1 MVYMS
6 ERRND
11 GLPPRRYTT
20 SLPPSPWSRP
30 TGGRDRRDEGGG
42 HDTARALL
50 LMLALAA
57 LCVAGGCVFVDAN
70 FAMAPDGSTQARME
84 AGVLKSIAEQGEGDF
99 TTDVS
104 ENLVAENWTELEAFE
119 RGQWQVQA
127 WEGQAGPG
135 ERLFVEGDAPAPEF
149 GVVQHTLS
157 TVYTFDMP
165 LPEGPVMGPTE
176 PGEAAPEPEAQP
188 EEQGEV
194 EVEGMEQMGA
204 MMGEMMAMM
213 MTTGDAGLRF
223 SVELP
228 GELVATNGAIV
239 SPGRVAWGI
248 DLTAEA
254 PPMDRLMAQSR
265 LPNWPVVGR
274 LGGQM
279 AEMGRPEL
287 VPALIA
293 GARRG
298 VLPDPVSD
306 DPSSA
311 ELDALMYVQAVEIM
325 MALDEAVGEQN
336 AAAVMERLGLTGD
349 ADAATVEEI
358 AVRLEGIDL
367 GVEIDETATE
377 RAVELL
383 GG

>member
-1 MVYMS
+1 M
-6 ERRND
+6 R
-11 GLPPRRYTT
+11 
-20 SLPPSPWSRP
+20 
-30 TGGRDRRDEGGG
+30 GGP
-42 HDTARALL
+42 ARALL
-50 LMLALAA
+50 LVLALTG
-57 LCVAGGCVFVDAN
+57 LTLAGGCIFVDAN

-165 LPEGPVMGPTE
+165 LPEGPVAGPTE
-176 PGEAAPEPEAQP
+176 GGEAAPEPEPQP
-188 EEQGEV
+188 EEEGEV

-204 MMGEMMAMM
+204 AVGEMMAMM

-223 SVELP
+223 SVDLP
-228 GELVATNGAIV
+228 GELVETNGAHV
-239 SPGRVAWGI
+239 SPGKVAWGI
-248 DLTAEA
+248 DLTAEE
-254 PPMDRLMAQSR
+254 PPVDRLLARSR

-287 VPALIA
+287 VSAMIA

-311 ELDALMYVQAVEIM
+311 ELDTLMYVQAVEIM
-325 MALDEAVGEQN
+325 MALDDAVGEQN
-336 AAAVMERLGLTGD
+336 AAVLMGRLGLTGD
-349 ADAATVEEI
+349 ADPATVEEV
-358 AVRLEGIDL
+358 AERLEGLDL
-367 GVEIDETATE
+367 GAEIDEAAAE
-377 RAVELL
+377 RALELL